1 VKEPEAFDWTTVKSK
16 LDVCNILLERIQKGP
31 EVVISC
37 PGLEENITE
46 IYKGGRWRVEMS
58 TTLHWKPKITEGQS
72 LSKEL
77 KFALSRKLAGLTS
90 IDMGREDIPYLFGL
104 LDAGLADA
112 EDLIDAIEQH
122 GEITLWD
129 SY

>member
-1 VKEPEAFDWTTVKSK
+1 
-16 LDVCNILLERIQKGP
+16 
-31 EVVISC
+31 
-37 PGLEENITE
+37 
-46 IYKGGRWRVEMS
+46 MS
-58 TTLHWKPKITEGQS
+58 STLHWKLKITEGQS

-77 KFALSRKLAGLTS
+77 KFALSRKLAGLPS

-104 LDAGLADA
+104 LDAGIADA

-122 GEITLWD
+122 GEITLWE